1 MPAGLAG
8 AFAVGL
14 LGSAHCVGMC
24 GGFVAL
30 LGVGGGPRDGAR
42 VAARQTAYLAGKT
55 ATYMVFG
62 AVAGAAGGL
71 LTGALAG
78 AAGAVSLALGALL
91 VAAGLALCGVA
102 WGGGQAIG
110 ARLAGRLSPAIGRLA
125 GHPHPA
131 ALVGLG
137 ALNGLVPCGLV
148 YGMLAHAATTGGA
161 ATGAL
166 TMGAFG
172 LGTVPALALAG
183 VFGARMRPERRLTV
197 QRLAGVLM
205 IAMGLLTAARGAQ
218 ALAAPPD
225 APPEATVCHT
235 PPR

>member
-30 LGVGGGPRDGAR
+30 LGVGGGPT
-42 VAARQTAYLAGKT
+42 AARQTAYLAGKT
-55 ATYMVFG
+55 ATYMAFG

-78 AAGAVSLALGALL
+78 AAGAVSVALGVLL

-102 WGGGQAIG
+102 WGRGRAVG
-110 ARLAGRLSPAIGRLA
+110 ARLAGRLAPAIGCLA

-161 ATGAL
+161 GMGAL

-183 VFGARMRPERRLTV
+183 VFGARMRPDRRLTV

-205 IAMGLLTAARGAQ
+205 VAMGLLTVARGAQ

-225 APPEATVCHT
+225 APPAAEMCHT